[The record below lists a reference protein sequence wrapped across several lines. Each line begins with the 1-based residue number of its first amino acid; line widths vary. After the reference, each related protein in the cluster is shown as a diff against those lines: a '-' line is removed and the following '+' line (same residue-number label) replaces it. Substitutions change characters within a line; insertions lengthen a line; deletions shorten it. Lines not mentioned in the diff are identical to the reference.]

1 MHSGT
6 SSFPVKALSKS
17 LLWYVMVLL
26 FGLTTLG
33 KDLSPKFDGS
43 LYLTQLVR
51 GNEAISPRPGSLCEI
66 HALGYCVGKVFDD
79 RDVSYVI
86 GDFEEVG
93 LPEGLDRA
101 LCYMSEGEEARIRIC
116 EPMTFSSS
124 ECTKRG
130 IQKDSI
136 LYYLVK
142 IKSCEQRK
150 SVTVFSTFP
159 EKMEHMQT
167 LKQKANELLKVWY
180 LIFLEFNV

>member
-1 MHSGT
+1 
-6 SSFPVKALSKS
+6 
-17 LLWYVMVLL
+17 MVLL

-180 LIFLEFNV
+180 LITLEFDV